1 MKKALTLLII
11 LLIIAGAAIGATA
24 YFTDGFQFSISDV
37 FNSNNVD
44 FYICVDEQEYRTGDG
59 IEIGASSDARIEVK
73 NGGAYTVKVQP
84 IAASNFDFL
93 LDDKLAGFTPADVDY
108 TVAFDVQRFDD
119 YFTLNATLRPMQQ
132 ILEQVYAGHAVTDV
146 PMLPLGS
153 YFELIITSS
162 AGEKI
167 VIELVN
173 IGANNIISL
182 DKTEIV
188 F

>member
-11 LLIIAGAAIGATA
+11 LLIIAAAALGATA
-24 YFTDGFQFSISDV
+24 YFTDGFSISV

-44 FYICVDEQEYRTGDG
+44 FYICVDEQEYRTGGG
-59 IEIGASSDARIEVK
+59 IEIEASSDARIEVK
-73 NGGAYTVKVQP
+73 NGGAYTVEIKP

-93 LDDKLAGFTPADVDY
+93 LDGKLAGFTPADVNY
-108 TVAFDVQRFDD
+108 TSAFDVQRYDN
-119 YFTLNATLRPMQQ
+119 YFTLNTTRRTMQQ
-132 ILEQVYAGHAVTDV
+132 ILEQVYVGHTVTDI
-146 PMLPLGS
+146 PTLPTDS
-153 YFELIITSS
+153 YFELVITSA

-173 IGANNIISL
+173 IGVNYVISL

>member
-11 LLIIAGAAIGATA
+11 LLIIAAGALGATA

-44 FYICVDEQEYRTGDG
+44 FYICVDEQEYRTGGG
-59 IEIGASSDARIEVK
+59 IEIEASSDARIEVK
-73 NGGAYTVKVQP
+73 NGGSYIVEIKP

-93 LDDKLAGFTPADVDY
+93 LDGKLAGFTPADVDY
-108 TVAFDVQRFDD
+108 TIAFDVQRYDD
-119 YFTLNATLRPMQQ
+119 YFTFNTLRRSMQQ
-132 ILEQVYAGHAVTDV
+132 ILEQVYAGHTVTDV
-146 PMLPLGS
+146 PMLALGS
-153 YFELIITSS
+153 YFELIITSA

-167 VIELVN
+167 VIELIN
-173 IGANNIISL
+173 IGANSIISL